1 MSKAEWEGG
10 NGCKVVVGQAV
21 PGVAG
26 DRLPDDGVLC

>member
-1 MSKAEWEGG
+1 MSQGEWEGG
-10 NGCKVVVGQAV
+10 NGCKVVGQAV